1 MIRKELLRFNQNLKD
16 KDEVIDYL
24 IDVISQNN
32 LLTDNEEYKQAIYK
46 REEEFSTAVGF
57 NVAIPHGI
65 CESVKEAFVAVM
77 ISDTPIKWDH
87 EEVRLIFMLGVP
99 QVEKNVT
106 HLKVISNIS
115 RKLVNED
122 FREALLNCKSID
134 DAFKLLNQI
143 NEGIKGE

>member
-1 MIRKELLRFNQNLKD
+1 MIRKELLCFNQNLKN
-16 KDEVIDYL
+16 KDEVIDNL
-24 IDVISQNN
+24 IN
-32 LLTDNEEYKQAIYK
+32 LIYENRLLSDKQEYKEAIYK

-65 CESVKEAFVAVM
+65 CESVKEAYVAVM
-77 ISDTPIKWDH
+77 ISDTPVKWDH
-87 EEVRLIFMLGVP
+87 EEVRLIFMIGVP
-99 QVEKNVT
+99 LAEKNVT

-122 FREALLNCKSID
+122 FRQALLSCRNVD
-134 DAFKLLNQI
+134 EAFDLLNQI